1 MKLTLAIATPRS
13 RQGTLIPVQRFPFL
27 IGQAPGCHLR
37 ARDSTIS
44 PRHCAWLIHENRFFA
59 RNLGGNATFVNGEPV
74 DGERELHN
82 GDSLHAGC
90 LTFAIQLES
99 SMSRPQIG
107 QVRGASVE
115 AAKEAAEEAAASLL
129 LAMEDQ
135 EEPTRSM
142 TATSARDGPGQPMD
156 TDGVNAGKAHLAKSR
171 SPQPDL
177 PDTAAVAGMLIEKFR
192 RSHGQEKVVAATAR
206 GARPADPVGKR
217 QS

>member
-27 IGQAPGCHLR
+27 IGQAPGGNLR

-44 PRHCAWLIHENRFFA
+44 PRHCALLIRENRVFA
-59 RNLGGNATFVNGEPV
+59 RNLGGNATLVNGEPV

-90 LTFAIQLES
+90 LTFAIRLES
-99 SMSRPQIG
+99 SISKPQIG

-142 TATSARDGPGQPMD
+142 TATSAGDGPGQPMD
-156 TDGVNAGKAHLAKSR
+156 TDGVNAGKAHLAKSS